1 MTKAVSFFVPD
12 GLGDRN
18 EVLRR
23 DILNAAVVTI
33 DLHGKDTVGEPVFE
47 DFLDQAPDN
56 SSYDSVRQSVVILMG
71 SLARHLDKDDPKVL
85 PIIGK
90 LVSAL
95 ATPSQQVQEVVAN
108 CLPPLVPS
116 IKDEAP
122 KLVTELLHMLLT
134 TENYGE
140 RKGAAYGLAWLV
152 KGLGILSLKQ
162 LDIMTRLT
170 EAIQNK
176 KNHKYREGVLYI
188 VLPSLLAA
196 LEEEQWRTKT
206 GSIELPGARA
216 FCAPKQLS
224 SCPPSIVPK
233 LIDAPRQ
240 GSEAQEGHLGGF

>member
-1 MTKAVSFFVPD
+1 
-12 GLGDRN
+12 
-18 EVLRR
+18 
-23 DILNAAVVTI
+23 
-33 DLHGKDTVGEPVFE
+33 
-47 DFLDQAPDN
+47 
-56 SSYDSVRQSVVILMG
+56 MG
-71 SLARHLDKDDPKVL
+71 SLALHLDKDDPKVR

-95 ATPSQQVQEVVAN
+95 ATPSQQVQEAVAN

-122 KLVTELLHMLLT
+122 KLVTELLHTLLT

-140 RKGAAYGLAWLV
+140 RKGAAYGLAWLA
-152 KGLGILSLKQ
+152 KGLGILSIKQ

-176 KNHKYREGVLYI
+176 KNHKYQLCSMLGRLFEPYI
-188 VLPSLLAA
+188 VLPSLMAA
-196 LEEEQWRTKT
+196 LEEDQWRTKT
-206 GSIELPGARA
+206 GSVKLLGARA

-233 LIDAPRQ
+233 LIDAPQQ
-240 GSEAQEGHLGGF
+240 GSEAQGGHLGGF